1 MTVGSLFSGIG
12 GIDLGLER
20 AGMTIRW
27 QVEKDDWCRRV
38 LSKHWPDVPKYKDIT
53 TLTGHELERVD
64 VLAGGFPC
72 QPASV
77 AGSRK
82 GNEDVERWLWPHFE
96 KLIRV
101 LRPRIVLVENV
112 TGLFTVNGGAA
123 FGEVIGGLASMRYD
137 CEWEV
142 LSARDIGAPHL
153 RNRLWIVATNTN
165 DDRPYRNRED
175 EYEREREE
183 MGGRELTRGDGS
195 DGYVADTDS
204 RGCDRIRQPEQRALK
219 STSRGQPDGRSVD
232 GGLFDTEIGGK
243 WETKSRVGRVADG
256 IPGGVDGD
264 SRVADTNSGISDRG
278 ANQSGWEEEGGV
290 TSSRSGKKMADTG
303 SARLEGVVKVGS
315 EERATGRGDREH
327 SKGRKKI
334 RTFSG
339 DIGEHWEP
347 EPNVGRVAH
356 GVPRR
361 VDRLRGLGN
370 AVVPQIVEWIG
381 KRILLSIGDMPP

>member
-27 QVEKDDWCRRV
+27 QVEKDAWCRRV
-38 LSKHWPDVPKYKDIT
+38 LSKHWPDVPKYEDIT

-72 QPASV
+72 QPASL
-77 AGSRK
+77 AGTRK
-82 GNEDVERWLWPHFE
+82 GNEDVERWLWPHFG

-123 FGEVIGGLASMRYD
+123 FGEIIGGLAEMRYD
-137 CEWEV
+137 CEWTV
-142 LSARDIGAPHL
+142 ISARDMGAPHL
-153 RNRLWIVATNTN
+153 RNRLWIVATNTD
-165 DDRPYRNRED
+165 DDRPHGDRED
-175 EYEREREE
+175 EYERKREE
-183 MGGRELTRGDGS
+183 MGRRELARGDGG
-195 DGYVADTDS
+195 DRDVADTGCQSTRAESDGSRRKQFDGEEEGIWSGKRNRPSDIGKDVAHPSFGWGSSDNVQAGGDATGCRSSGMAHANGSGCEERRGAEPVEAEQRSVERVGQAVADS
-204 RGCDRIRQPEQRALK
+204 NSGGLKRIGQPEQRPLEGA
-219 STSRGQPDGRSVD
+219 RGDQSDGRRINGRV
-232 GGLFDTEIGGK
+232 FDAEIGCE
-243 WETKSRVGRVADG
+243 WAV
-256 IPGGVDGD
+256 
-264 SRVADTNSGISDRG
+264 
-278 ANQSGWEEEGGV
+278 
-290 TSSRSGKKMADTG
+290 
-303 SARLEGVVKVGS
+303 
-315 EERATGRGDREH
+315 
-327 SKGRKKI
+327 
-334 RTFSG
+334 
-339 DIGEHWEP
+339 

-381 KRILLSIGDMPP
+381 KRILLSIGDIPT

>member
-27 QVEKDDWCRRV
+27 QVEKDAWCRRV
-38 LSKHWPDVPKYKDIT
+38 LSKHWPDVPKYEDIT

-77 AGSRK
+77 AGTRK
-82 GNEDVERWLWPHFE
+82 GNEDVERWLWPHFG

-123 FGEVIGGLASMRYD
+123 FGEIIGGLAEMRYD
-137 CEWEV
+137 CEWTV
-142 LSARDIGAPHL
+142 ISARDMGAPHL
-153 RNRLWIVATNTN
+153 RNRLWIVATNTGCQSTRAES
-165 DDRPYRNRED
+165 DGSRRKQFDGEEEGIWSGKRNRPSDIGKDVAHPSFGWGSSDNVQAGGGATGCRSAGMAHANGSGCE
-175 EYEREREE
+175 ERRGAEPVEAEQRSVERV
-183 MGGRELTRGDGS
+183 GQA
-195 DGYVADTDS
+195 VADS
-204 RGCDRIRQPEQRALK
+204 NSGGLKRIGQPEQRPLEGA
-219 STSRGQPDGRSVD
+219 RGDQSDGRRTH
-232 GGLFDTEIGGK
+232 GRFFDAEIGCE
-243 WETKSRVGRVADG
+243 WAV
-256 IPGGVDGD
+256 
-264 SRVADTNSGISDRG
+264 
-278 ANQSGWEEEGGV
+278 
-290 TSSRSGKKMADTG
+290 
-303 SARLEGVVKVGS
+303 
-315 EERATGRGDREH
+315 
-327 SKGRKKI
+327 
-334 RTFSG
+334 
-339 DIGEHWEP
+339 

-381 KRILLSIGDMPP
+381 KRILLSIGDIPT

>member
-1 MTVGSLFSGIG
+1 MIRTVGSLFSGIG

-38 LSKHWPDVPKYKDIT
+38 LLKHWPDVPKYEDIT

-72 QPASV
+72 QPAST

-112 TGLFTVNGGAA
+112 PGLFTVNGGAA
-123 FGEVIGGLASMRYD
+123 FGEIIGSLASMRYD

-142 LSARDIGAPHL
+142 LSAADVGAPHL
-153 RNRLWIVATNTN
+153 RKRVWIVAHANR
-165 DDRPYRNRED
+165 DDATRFGTQCSDTDCRRRIED
-175 EYEREREE
+175 AEQRSEFKGADDSRSRRTGDTDLADAGCESERTESIRSDRERFHGKAE
-183 MGGRELTRGDGS
+183 GVWSATGDRSS
-195 DGYVADTDS
+195 DGCNAP
-204 RGCDRIRQPEQRALK
+204 RRIF
-219 STSRGQPDGRSVD
+219 DG
-232 GGLFDTEIGGK
+232 EIGG
-243 WETKSRVGRVADG
+243 E
-256 IPGGVDGD
+256 
-264 SRVADTNSGISDRG
+264 
-278 ANQSGWEEEGGV
+278 
-290 TSSRSGKKMADTG
+290 
-303 SARLEGVVKVGS
+303 
-315 EERATGRGDREH
+315 
-327 SKGRKKI
+327 
-334 RTFSG
+334 
-339 DIGEHWEP
+339 WEP
-347 EPNVGRVAH
+347 ESNIRRVAH
-356 GVPRR
+356 GVPKR

-381 KRILLSIGDMPP
+381 KRIRAAYGKTS